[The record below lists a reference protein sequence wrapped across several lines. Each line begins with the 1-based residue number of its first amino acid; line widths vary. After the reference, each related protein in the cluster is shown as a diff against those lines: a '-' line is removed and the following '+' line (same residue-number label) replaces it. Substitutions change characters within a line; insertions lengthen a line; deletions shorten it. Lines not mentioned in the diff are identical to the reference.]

1 MLLLEH
7 LNFWLKDHINFSDP
21 NNQDCEQLEDTN
33 LISEVID
40 ELRNSDFDV
49 KAVLTNNANEDYV
62 VLKYE
67 GKKYQCLIWYNQDD
81 KVLVTIGKFYQKS
94 FIFHARKYGI
104 M

>member
-7 LNFWLKDHINFSDP
+7 LNFWLKDHINFSDDH
-21 NNQDCEQLEDTN
+21 NQSFEQIEDTT
-33 LISEVID
+33 IITEVVD

-49 KAVLTNNANEDYV
+49 KAVLTNNTNEIYA
-62 VLKYE
+62 VLVYE
-67 GKKYQCLIWYNQDD
+67 GKKYQCLIWYDKDD

-94 FIFHARKYGI
+94 FIFHARKYEI